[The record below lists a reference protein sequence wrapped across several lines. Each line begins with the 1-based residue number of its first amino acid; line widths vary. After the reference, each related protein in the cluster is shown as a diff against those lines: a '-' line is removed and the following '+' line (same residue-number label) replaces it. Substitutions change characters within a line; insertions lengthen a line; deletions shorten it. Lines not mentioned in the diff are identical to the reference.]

1 MKYIFACLFLV
12 FAAPAFA
19 QDFSGLAR
27 VDMAKSQ
34 VSDDGSDL
42 LVDLH
47 LSQTVPYRVFTL
59 DEPRRLVIDFREVDW
74 TGVSAA
80 ALRNADLAP
89 ALRFGVFRPG
99 WSRLVVDLAEP
110 LNIHAAGLTVDQDS
124 GAAHLQVRLVP
135 AKEDVFADRAG
146 APQTPGWETDA
157 GISDIPVP
165 ATEDGPTVIVID
177 PGHGGIDPGAERGG
191 VQEADLMLALGI
203 EVADA
208 INRLE
213 GFRAVLT
220 RTSDIFV
227 PLEARMSIARSAGA
241 DLFISLHAD
250 ALEEDAARGASI
262 YTLNQ
267 EGSDSASQR
276 MAERHER
283 GDLLAGLDLAGQD
296 DRVVTVLM
304 DLARA
309 ESGPAGQRFAST
321 LVSSFRDTDVRL
333 NSRPRREGRLAV
345 LMAADFPSVLIEVGF
360 LSSAADRAAL
370 SEPAGRVP
378 LVEGLS
384 DAVRYWAMD
393 EAVRE
398 PLIRQ

>member
-110 LNIHAAGLTVDQDS
+110 LNIRAAGLTVDQDS
-124 GAAHLQVRLVP
+124 GAAHLQVRLVL

-146 APQTPGWETDA
+146 APQTPGWEIDA

-191 VQEADLMLALGI
+191 VREADLMLALGM

-227 PLEARMSIARSAGA
+227 PLEARMSIARTAGA
-241 DLFISLHAD
+241 DLFVSLHAD

-378 LVEGLS
+378 LVEGLR
-384 DAVRYWAMD
+384 DAVRYWATD